1 MSESRYSS
9 SESHGY
15 TNSYSSESR
24 GSSES
29 HYQSSHNYNHKNENT
44 KDTIDELIDKYRSG
58 KINGDELA
66 EKIEEINR

>member
-24 GSSES
+24 SSSES
-29 HYQSSHNYNHKNENT
+29 HYQNLHNYNQKNENT
-44 KDTIDELIDKYRSG
+44 KDTIDDLIDKYRAG
-58 KINGDELA
+58 KINGDEFA